1 MKKYIYI
8 FKSELMSSMQYV
20 FNIFA
25 KLLLYF
31 LMIFVFIQLWK
42 YIYSAPNELING
54 YSMNQM
60 IWYVMI
66 TEVLWYSLGGRNLCR
81 KIANDVKGGNIA
93 YNLNKPYNYVQY
105 VVASRLGEILIRT
118 IIYIITALII
128 GFALVGEFPNI
139 GLLGIFAVLISG
151 ILATAINILL
161 ITFIGLFS
169 FIIEDANPLYWLY
182 SKLILVVGTLFPIEF
197 FPQALQ
203 GIFKYSPVYV
213 VSYGPAKLF
222 VDFSL
227 EKFGAILIAQII
239 YILISYGLCMIIYK
253 KGVKKLNVNGG

>member
-1 MKKYIYI
+1 MKKYLYI
-8 FKSELMSSMQYV
+8 FKSEVMSSMQYI
-20 FNIFA
+20 FNMFA
-25 KLLLYF
+25 RLLLYF
-31 LMIFVFIQLWK
+31 LMIYVFVQLWK
-42 YIYSAPNELING
+42 YIYSDPNELING
-54 YSMNQM
+54 YNMNQM

-81 KIANDVKGGNIA
+81 KISNDVKGGNIA

-105 VVASRLGEILIRT
+105 VLASRLGEILIRT
-118 IIYIITALII
+118 IIYIISAIII
-128 GFALVGEFPNI
+128 GAFLVGEFPK
-139 GLLGIFAVLISG
+139 LGIIGIIAVILSG

-161 ITFIGLFS
+161 ITFVGLFS

-182 SKLILVVGTLFPIEF
+182 SKLILVIGTLFPIEF
-197 FPQALQ
+197 FPQTLQ
-203 GIFKYSPVYV
+203 KIFKYSPIYV

-227 EKFGAILIAQII
+227 EKFVSILIAQII
-239 YILISYGLCMIIYK
+239 YIFIAYGLCMILYK